1 MITSALVLLL
11 ATAGSA
17 KAGPAPSPVPAAPAA
32 AAAAAVHKGVAT
44 STGTVLPI
52 GASTQTVSSLY
63 TGDRV
68 RDPFMASAMGGAAH
82 TRRPEDAKA
91 EGPEVVDIH
100 GMSLRG
106 IMRDPKVDY
115 ALFTAE
121 SGGTYL
127 LRGGKLYNERNKPV
141 PGITGSIK
149 LKQKTVELVT
159 PDKDVQVFRLGEDE
173 KEKEK
178 P

>member
-1 MITSALVLLL
+1 MMNTLILALLL

-17 KAGPAPSPVPAAPAA
+17 SAGPAPSPAA
-32 AAAAAVHKGVAT
+32 AAPTAST
-44 STGTVLPI
+44 STVLPI

-68 RDPFMASAMGGAAH
+68 RDPFLPAAMGATSA
-82 TRRPEDAKA
+82 RRVDDAKA
-91 EGPEVVDIH
+91 GGPEIVDIH

-106 IMRDPKVDY
+106 VMRDSKVDY

-121 SGGTYL
+121 GGGTYY
-127 LRGGKLYNERNKPV
+127 LRGGKFYNERNKVV
-141 PGITGSIK
+141 PGITGSIRA
-149 LKQKTVELVT
+149 KQKTVELIT

-173 KEKEK
+173 KAKEK

>member
-1 MITSALVLLL
+1 MITSALALLL
-11 ATAGSA
+11 ATAGPAS
-17 KAGPAPSPVPAAPAA
+17 AGPAPSPDAVAVSTSAAR
-32 AAAAAVHKGVAT
+32 
-44 STGTVLPI
+44 LPI
-52 GASTQTVSSLY
+52 GTSTQTVSSLY

-68 RDPFMASAMGGAAH
+68 RDPFLPAAMGARSA
-82 TRRPEDAKA
+82 RRDDDSKDQ
-91 EGPEVVDIH
+91 GPEVVDIH

-106 IMRDPKVDY
+106 IMRDSKTDY

-121 SGGTYL
+121 TGGTYI

-141 PGITGSIK
+141 PGVTGGIK
-149 LKQKTVELVT
+149 IKQKTVELIT

-173 KEKEK
+173 KDKEK

>member
-1 MITSALVLLL
+1 MMTSALVLLL

-17 KAGPAPSPVPAAPAA
+17 SAGPAPSPIVVAKSTSAAQM
-32 AAAAAVHKGVAT
+32 
-44 STGTVLPI
+44 PI
-52 GASTQTVSSLY
+52 GTSTQTVSSIY

-68 RDPFMASAMGGAAH
+68 RDPFLPAAMGGAS
-82 TRRPEDAKA
+82 TRRIVDTKTG
-91 EGPEVVDIH
+91 GPEVVDIH
-100 GMSLRG
+100 GMLLRG

-115 ALFTAE
+115 ALFTSE
-121 SGGTYL
+121 GGGSYL
-127 LRGGKLYNERNKPV
+127 LRDGRLYNERNKVV
-141 PGITGSIK
+141 PGITGTIK
-149 LKQKTVELVT
+149 LKQKTVELIA

>member
-1 MITSALVLLL
+1 MMTITLVLLL
-11 ATAGSA
+11 ATAA
-17 KAGPAPSPVPAAPAA
+17 FAAPAA
-32 AAAAAVHKGVAT
+32 NVSVIPVAHSTAAAQA
-44 STGTVLPI
+44 PI
-52 GASTQTVSSLY
+52 GASTQTVSTIY

-68 RDPFMASAMGGAAH
+68 RDPFLPAAMGGARSV
-82 TRRPEDAKA
+82 RREDAKS

-100 GMSLRG
+100 GMTLRG
-106 IMRDPKVDY
+106 IMRDPKIDY

-121 SGGTYL
+121 TGGTYL
-127 LRGGKLYNERNKPV
+127 LRGGKLYNERNKAV
-141 PGITGSIK
+141 PGITGAIK

>member
-1 MITSALVLLL
+1 MITATLVLLL
-11 ATAGSA
+11 AASGSA
-17 KAGPAPSPVPAAPAA
+17 FAGPAPV
-32 AAAAAVHKGVAT
+32 V

-52 GASTQTVSSLY
+52 GASTQTVSSIY

-68 RDPFMASAMGGAAH
+68 RDPFLPAAMGA
-82 TRRPEDAKA
+82 TSSRRSEDVKT

-100 GMSLRG
+100 GMQLRG
-106 IMRDPKVDY
+106 IMKDAKIDY

-121 SGGTYL
+121 TGGTYL
-127 LRGGKLYNERNKPV
+127 LRGGRLYNERNKVV
-141 PGITGSIK
+141 PGVTGAIK
-149 LKQKTVELVT
+149 LKQKTVELIT
-159 PDKDVQVFRLGEDE
+159 PDKDVQVFRLGEEE